1 MVQDHEV
8 RRQAYFNPSSSS
20 RHHHVPALG
29 IRTNDVQKQSPKALL
44 CLTKQGSGASFKT
57 I

>member
-44 CLTKQGSGASFKT
+44 CLMKQGSGANFK
-57 I
+57 II